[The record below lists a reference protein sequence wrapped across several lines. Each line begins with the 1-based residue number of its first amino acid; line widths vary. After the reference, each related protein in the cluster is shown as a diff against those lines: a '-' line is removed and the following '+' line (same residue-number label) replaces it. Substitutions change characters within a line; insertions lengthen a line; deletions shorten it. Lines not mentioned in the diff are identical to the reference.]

1 MRSVANSQCGVESL
15 DLTKRSFT
23 PVNLVDVFV
32 YVVVLNLAI
41 EYIPAVI
48 SETFTASLLTAIVLK
63 LALEAVLAAKNRIK
77 HRIKYRFKNRHQLD
91 PLPRFNRARNLFK

>member
-1 MRSVANSQCGVESL
+1 MRTVANSQCGVESP

-23 PVNLVDVFV
+23 PVNLGDVFV

-41 EYIPAVI
+41 EYFPAVI

-77 HRIKYRFKNRHQLD
+77 YRIKYRFKNRHQLD
-91 PLPRFNRARNLFK
+91 PLPRFNRARNLLK